1 MTAIPG
7 LLTILI
13 ILVMGWWVG
22 EADDAREFFIR
33 LSLTLWLGAVV
44 GVIAFVLLYFWS
56 VS

>member
-33 LSLTLWLGAVV
+33 LSLTLWLGSVV